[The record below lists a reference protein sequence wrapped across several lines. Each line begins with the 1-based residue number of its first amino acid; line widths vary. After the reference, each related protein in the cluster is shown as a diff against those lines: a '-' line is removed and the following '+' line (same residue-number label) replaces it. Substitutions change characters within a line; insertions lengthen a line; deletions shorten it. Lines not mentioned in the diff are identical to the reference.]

1 MIDSIVIWSFKMA
14 VYKNKY
20 GLWSIRFKYKDNDNK
35 WQQKNAY
42 GGKSGFGTKK
52 EALEKEIEVKYDMER
67 KLLKPQQKNNQKTLG
82 EVIDEVILDCQY
94 YMKETSIKTT
104 KQALQH
110 AKSLFDKPIVS
121 ITPQDLRQIILS
133 LERKNLSVGTID
145 KIYYKLNLVFKYAL
159 ENEYIQT
166 NPLRKVRR
174 IKKPDELDKNNYNI
188 WKLSE
193 FQEFIYNVKEPL
205 YYTLFSLLYYTG
217 MRRGEALS
225 LQWKHIDLN
234 KGTIDI
240 KQTLSNIH
248 SVKEE
253 VLTPPKTKN
262 SKRLICIP
270 QILINILKKWY
281 QTESKKI
288 GFSQESY
295 VFGFIYPLARNT
307 VHNQFRK
314 HLRIGSK
321 GYGYTYASCLSGKIE
336 IGATVML
343 DGKVYYNEEKKGGYK
358 EWKIHVRIKDIID
371 NPYGLNYIVEIA
383 LPYLRIH
390 DLRHSCVSLMVNNVK
405 TQQSLVA
412 MAYHFG
418 HSVETMLNTYSHLFT
433 ETEQALIQEFD
444 QIIEYQS
451 TSTH

>member
-20 GLWSIRFKYKDNDNK
+20 GLWSIRFKYKDN
-35 WQQKNAY
+35 
-42 GGKSGFGTKK
+42 

-67 KLLKPQQKNNQKTLG
+67 KLLKPQQENNQKTLG

-133 LERKNLSVGTID
+133 LERKNLSIGTID

-174 IKKPDELDKNNYNI
+174 IKKPDELDKNN
-188 WKLSE
+188 
-193 FQEFIYNVKEPL
+193 
-205 YYTLFSLLYYTG
+205 YYTG

-262 SKRLICIP
+262 STRLICIP

-433 ETEQALIQEFD
+433 ETEQALIQEFN